1 MPSQT
6 GAQFHVLGIH
16 IWFMVMSIT
25 FFMVMSITFCNEYYR
40 AWQQKNYEANARCSG
55 LL

>member
-6 GAQFHVLGIH
+6 GAQFHVLGID
-16 IWFMVMSIT
+16 IW
-25 FFMVMSITFCNEYYR
+25 FMVMSITFCNEYYLC
-40 AWQQKNYEANARCSG
+40 AWQKKNYEANARCSG